1 MGKANYAQFFTIA
14 CTGAVQFLSQVLF
27 ATFCLVWLDLPF
39 EHASSSASLVTQ
51 GLLVACLLISVPCT
65 MMYFILLGFHV
76 WLAWLGYGTYEWMLR
91 RRKQKSA
98 ARKARDAMSK
108 KLSSASS
115 DSFSA
120 ASSGFMSEAGD
131 GAMTG
136 SGRPASDSVVST
148 DSRHLSSIGSGSNF
162 VSADGGR
169 SGSRT
174 KSADLTAL

>member
-27 ATFCLVWLDLPF
+27 AAFCLVWLDLPF
-39 EHASSSASLVTQ
+39 EHASSSASLMTQ

-65 MMYFILLGFHV
+65 MMYFILLGFHI

-120 ASSGFMSEAGD
+120 ASGSTSEAGD
-131 GAMTG
+131 DVKTG
-136 SGRPASDSVVST
+136 SGRPASNSVVST

-169 SGSRT
+169 SGSRA